1 MSVKWWGRASL
12 AWHFQNKRSVCHGKS
27 IVALIAMCILSPV
40 ESFIPGYNATHE
52 INGLLKAKREA
63 RSNLRWAYN
72 EAVALC
78 KQYGELLEDMRD
90 FLQTGTSGVGECSL
104 LIEQDLIQ

>member
-1 MSVKWWGRASL
+1 MEGVSWLFV
-12 AWHFQNKRSVCHGKS
+12 
-27 IVALIAMCILSPV
+27 LIAMCILSPV

-104 LIEQDLIQ
+104 LIEQDLTRQPDIPEEERRELKCPSLE